1 MDSKKM
7 IGGLLA
13 AAAVGVAI
21 GILLAPASGEVTRAR
36 LVKGSRKLADD
47 LQGTVEGSIES
58 LKEKF
63 TTGVDQVV
71 KRGKELIGRG
81 SDGAQVKEF

>member
-13 AAAVGVAI
+13 AAAIGVAI

-36 LVKGSRKLADD
+36 LLKGSRKLADD
-47 LQGTVEGSIES
+47 LQGTVEDSIES
-58 LKEKF
+58 VKEKF
-63 TTGVDQVV
+63 TTSIDQVI
-71 KRGKELIGRG
+71 KKGKELISMR
-81 SDGAQVKEF
+81 SDGTQLK